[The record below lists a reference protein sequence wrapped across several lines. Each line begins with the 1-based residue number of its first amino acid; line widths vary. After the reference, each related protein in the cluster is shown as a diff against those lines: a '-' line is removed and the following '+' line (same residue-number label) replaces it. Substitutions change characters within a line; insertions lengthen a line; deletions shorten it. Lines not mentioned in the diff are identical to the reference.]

1 MVPLL
6 ALCLVLPIAASAQA
20 PEFSGVNEFPIVKD
34 KIELKVFARL
44 DSNIADPATNVWT
57 KHQER
62 LTNVHIVWETVPN
75 AAQNEKVNLLLA
87 SSNRP
92 DIFFGVSGALSPTV
106 QMVHGPTGTFVDLK
120 PLIDEHGYWIKKMF
134 EQVPYIEAAITAPD
148 GAIYSLPQVNECF
161 HCYYAQKMWINRT
174 WLDKLGLEM
183 PTTPEEFK
191 QVLIAFRDKD
201 PNGNG
206 IKDEIPLMGSTN
218 GWNARVHGFLM
229 CAFTYTDLGDGLA
242 IAPDGKTVELAYTKP
257 EFREGLKYLP
267 DLYKEGLIAEISTV
281 VMVSILTQVFHQNFG
296 IVNMM
301 IMRSGRP
308 AVNFMGSKDIFV
320 HMYVWSGVW
329 QHVGYASIMYIAV
342 LSGIDPTLHEAA
354 VVDGAS
360 LWKRIIHIDLPGV
373 IPTAT
378 ILFIMNCG
386 SIMNVGFEKVF
397 LMQNNLNLSASE
409 VISTYVYKQ
418 GLQGLQFSYSAAIG
432 LFNSAVNM
440 IILVIVNRIARRMG
454 ETSLW

>member
-148 GAIYSLPQVNECF
+148 RPSIRCRRSMSASTAITRRKC
-161 HCYYAQKMWINRT
+161 
-174 WLDKLGLEM
+174 
-183 PTTPEEFK
+183 
-191 QVLIAFRDKD
+191 
-201 PNGNG
+201 
-206 IKDEIPLMGSTN
+206 GSTAR
-218 GWNARVHGFLM
+218 GW
-229 CAFTYTDLGDGLA
+229 
-242 IAPDGKTVELAYTKP
+242 
-257 EFREGLKYLP
+257 
-267 DLYKEGLIAEISTV
+267 ISWAWKCPPRR
-281 VMVSILTQVFHQNFG
+281 
-296 IVNMM
+296 
-301 IMRSGRP
+301 RSSSR
-308 AVNFMGSKDIFV
+308 
-320 HMYVWSGVW
+320 Y
-329 QHVGYASIMYIAV
+329 
-342 LSGIDPTLHEAA
+342 
-354 VVDGAS
+354 
-360 LWKRIIHIDLPGV
+360 
-373 IPTAT
+373 
-378 ILFIMNCG
+378 
-386 SIMNVGFEKVF
+386 
-397 LMQNNLNLSASE
+397 
-409 VISTYVYKQ
+409 
-418 GLQGLQFSYSAAIG
+418 
-432 LFNSAVNM
+432 
-440 IILVIVNRIARRMG
+440 
-454 ETSLW
+454 